1 MNCRLIKHRPY
12 STLILCGD
20 QELCY
25 FQASLPDVADEFD
38 FVFFAETDDE
48 VALDQLAAS
57 AGFFLA
63 VDGDFFGLDQQF
75 CLAAGVYG
83 SDEFEKLVKFNKIFC
98 VLHGDLNQ
106 WDL

>member
-1 MNCRLIKHRPY
+1 MLEVPSGLMFGNYPVEGWLNFLLRL
-12 STLILCGD
+12 
-20 QELCY
+20 
-25 FQASLPDVADEFD
+25 LPGVADEFD

-48 VALDQLAAS
+48 VALDEFAAS

-63 VDGDFFGLDQQF
+63 VDGDFFGLDQELG
-75 CLAAGVYG
+75 LAAGVYG
-83 SDEFEKLVKFNKIFC
+83 SNKFEKLVKFNKIFC